1 MSKFARTAVVLCALG
16 IAASAVPSANAAIV
30 NSADVNGLTTFQDLN
45 TGRVWLDLNNFFGQ
59 TTNQMVATANAAGFT
74 FATEADVHQLLDT
87 LPLTGGEWPT
97 YAAIMGQAPNRDL
110 IWGSYDDGGDPYG
123 WAFSFNGDTVWTF
136 VNNTV
141 GGNDVPNSGT
151 DFADMNIWAF
161 QTGVVPA
168 PEPST
173 LAILAAGLL
182 GLAAASRRGNRRA

>member
-1 MSKFARTAVVLCALG
+1 MSKFVRTAAALCAWGL
-16 IAASAVPSANAAIV
+16 AAAAVPSADAAIV
-30 NSADVNGLTTFQDLN
+30 NSADVAGLTTFQDLN
-45 TGRVWLDLNNFFGQ
+45 TDRIWLDLNNFFNE

-136 VNNTV
+136 VNNAF
-141 GGNDVPNSGT
+141 GGNDVPNGGT

-161 QTGVVPA
+161 QTGVVTA
-168 PEPST
+168 PEPASLT
-173 LAILAAGLL
+173 LL
-182 GLAAASRRGNRRA
+182 GVALLGFGVMRRRRRTA